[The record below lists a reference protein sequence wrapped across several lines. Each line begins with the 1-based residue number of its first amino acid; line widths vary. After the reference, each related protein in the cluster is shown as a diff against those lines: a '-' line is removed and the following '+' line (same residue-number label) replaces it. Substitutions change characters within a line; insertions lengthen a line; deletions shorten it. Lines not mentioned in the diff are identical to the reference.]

1 MRVKF
6 YSAALQWERCYSTI
20 CSMRFAGNTNFYW
33 QISHHF
39 NCAEKKITMSHTTRR
54 WDMDNPND
62 QIRGANKDLRTR
74 LMGIVT
80 RKNLNAQLPKED
92 ASSISEIVEM
102 LITNG
107 VIPTEEGGEKS
118 KGSAQV
124 ITPMGDRVDRG
135 EIITPLEFGNGTYT
149 NAIGWFDTLL
159 PDIER

>member
-1 MRVKF
+1 
-6 YSAALQWERCYSTI
+6 
-20 CSMRFAGNTNFYW
+20 
-33 QISHHF
+33 
-39 NCAEKKITMSHTTRR
+39 
-54 WDMDNPND
+54 MDNPND

-107 VIPTEEGGEKS
+107 VIPTTESGKS
-118 KGSAQV
+118 RESAEV
-124 ITPMGDRVDRG
+124 ITGMGDRVDRG
-135 EIITPLEFGNGTYT
+135 EIITPVEFSNGTYT
-149 NAIGWFDTLL
+149 NAIGRFDTLL

>member
-1 MRVKF
+1 
-6 YSAALQWERCYSTI
+6 
-20 CSMRFAGNTNFYW
+20 
-33 QISHHF
+33 
-39 NCAEKKITMSHTTRR
+39 MSHTTRR

-62 QIRGANKDLRTR
+62 QIRGANKDLRTK

-107 VIPTEEGGEKS
+107 VIPTTEGEKS
-118 KGSAQV
+118 KGSAEV
-124 ITPMGDRVDRG
+124 ITGMGDRVDRG
-135 EIITPLEFGNGTYT
+135 EIITPVEFSNGTYT